1 VKPWRVTDDGVLLAV
16 RLSPRA
22 SHDGIEGIAADAD
35 GRPLLKVR
43 LTAPPVDGKANA
55 ALIAFLA
62 KALELKKAD
71 ITIRSGQSGRTKMLL
86 LAGDDTGLI
95 SRLAGL
101 AGKGQ

>member
-1 VKPWRVTDDGVLLAV
+1 VKPWRATDAGVLLAV

-22 SHDGIEGIAADAD
+22 SRDAIEGIAADAD

-62 KALELKKAD
+62 KTLSLKKAD
-71 ITIRSGQSGRTKMLL
+71 IVIRSGQTGRTKMLL
-86 LAGDDTGLI
+86 LAGDDASLI

-101 AGKGQ
+101 AGKEQ